1 MKIKAIIKISI
12 ALLFLQLVPLLIS
25 FFSPEFK
32 LALITESFG
41 NTPSQDAVKM
51 FELFSLVVGLMGIGI
66 CFLMYGV
73 LTFTDL
79 MVLRRLSFLFFMLM
93 GFFALP
99 DLIGAIKGNPTAPL
113 PVIIL
118 NLIMIVLLLYGS
130 KRGTA

>member
-1 MKIKAIIKISI
+1 MKIKTILKISI

-25 FFSPEFK
+25 FVSPEFK

-99 DLIGAIKGNPTAPL
+99 DLIGAFKGNPTAPL

>member
-1 MKIKAIIKISI
+1 MKIKTIIKISI

-25 FFSPEFK
+25 YFSPEFK

-73 LTFTDL
+73 LPFTDL

>member
-66 CFLMYGV
+66 CLLMYGV

-99 DLIGAIKGNPTAPL
+99 DLIGAIKGNQTAPL

>member
-1 MKIKAIIKISI
+1 MKIKTIIKISI

-25 FFSPEFK
+25 YFSPEFK

-73 LTFTDL
+73 LLFTDM

>member
-1 MKIKAIIKISI
+1 MKIKTILKISI

-99 DLIGAIKGNPTAPL
+99 DLIGAFKGNPTAPL

>member
-1 MKIKAIIKISI
+1 MKIKTIIKISI
-12 ALLFLQLVPLLIS
+12 ALLFLQLVPLLFS
-25 FFSPEFK
+25 YFSPEFK

-51 FELFSLVVGLMGIGI
+51 FELFSLVVGLMGIAI

-73 LTFTDL
+73 LTFSDL

-99 DLIGAIKGNPTAPL
+99 DLIGAFKGNPTAPL

>member
-1 MKIKAIIKISI
+1 MKIKTILKISI

-66 CFLMYGV
+66 CLLMYGV

>member
-66 CFLMYGV
+66 CLLMYGV

>member
-1 MKIKAIIKISI
+1 MKIKTIIKISI

-25 FFSPEFK
+25 YFSPEFK

-73 LTFTDL
+73 LTFSDL

>member
-1 MKIKAIIKISI
+1 MKIKTILKISI

>member
-1 MKIKAIIKISI
+1 MKIKTIIKISI
-12 ALLFLQLVPLLIS
+12 ALLFLQLVPLLFS
-25 FFSPEFK
+25 YFSPEFK

-51 FELFSLVVGLMGIGI
+51 FELFSLVVGLMGIAI

-73 LTFTDL
+73 LTFSDL

>member
-1 MKIKAIIKISI
+1 MKIKTIFKISI

-25 FFSPEFK
+25 CFSPEFK

-41 NTPSQDAVKM
+41 KTPSQDAVKM

-73 LTFTDL
+73 LPFSDL
-79 MVLRRLSFLFFMLM
+79 IVLRRLSFLFFMLM

>member
-1 MKIKAIIKISI
+1 MKIKTIIKISI

-25 FFSPEFK
+25 YFSPEFK

-51 FELFSLVVGLMGIGI
+51 FELFSLVVGLMGIAI

-73 LTFTDL
+73 LTFSDL

>member
-66 CFLMYGV
+66 CLLMYGV

-79 MVLRRLSFLFFMLM
+79 MVLRRLSFLFFVLM